1 VDFRWVVVCHLKK
14 KIDIEKLASKY
25 HLTTVQIRA
34 LIQAFQKEGNK
45 KGHPIKLK
53 DFLKVVE
60 TVRDQFPEAG
70 DKLCKD
76 AAEVA
81 FRIFDEDHSGG
92 IDPYELINGFSII
105 LSDNIKA
112 KAELA
117 FRAIDLDGNG
127 SISRKELITHV
138 ELIHKIAKRI
148 VESAAGKEGG
158 FMLKFAAKAVLGAGG
173 HGLIKD
179 TVDKVFS
186 AADSDSDGVITLE
199 EWVSAVTVENEV
211 LIAMIDPLQATK
223 IYDEFSNEFKKC

>member
-1 VDFRWVVVCHLKK
+1 MGSGISLEDSV
-14 KIDIEKLASKY
+14 DIEKLAIKY
-25 HLTTVQIRA
+25 HLTIEQIRA

-45 KGHPIKLK
+45 KGHSIKLK

-60 TVRDQFPEAG
+60 TAKAQFPTAG
-70 DKLCKD
+70 DILCKD

-81 FRIFDEDHSGG
+81 FRIFDVDHSGT

-105 LSDNIKA
+105 LSENIKA

-127 SISRKELITHV
+127 SISRKELIVHV
-138 ELIHKIAKRI
+138 EVIHKIAKRI
-148 VESAAGKEGG
+148 VEAAAGKEGG
-158 FMLKFAAKAVLGAGG
+158 FMLKVAAKAVFGAGG
-173 HGLIKD
+173 HALITD

-186 AADSDSDGVITLE
+186 AADRDSDGVITLE
-199 EWVSAVTVENEV
+199 EWLSAVTEENEV

-223 IYDEFSNEFKKC
+223 IYEEFSKGIQLS